1 MLWLVFLSLVP
12 ELSFT
17 FECHYDFDDVH
28 SNNDR
33 SGAFASDLWY
43 WPHHRVY
50 FQFDGSVI
58 KEDRRIIWK
67 VMREIEDNTCIKFV
81 ETRRPRYKYLTIS
94 TKKPYNCA
102 SCLLFGLNCPILNS
116 GSVTS
121 TPFCSKHFDCPYYYN
136 SVTMRL
142 KFTLPFCGNLS
153 QRMKALI
160 THELLH
166 VLGLIHTQNRP
177 DRDRYININV
187 DAIDRRSM
195 DQYMPKCYNCETYN
209 LPYECDSLMHYG
221 WMDFASSG
229 RLLAFLQPTMTSRH
243 SSCHL
248 TSDGGNKATEADWEM
263 ARRKQN
269 CGPRY
274 NFKP

>member
-1 MLWLVFLSLVP
+1 MGCCLPFQLESSKNPDETLV
-12 ELSFT
+12 
-17 FECHYDFDDVH
+17 
-28 SNNDR
+28 R
-33 SGAFASDLWY
+33 
-43 WPHHRVY
+43 
-50 FQFDGSVI
+50 
-58 KEDRRIIWK
+58 KIIWK

-166 VLGLIHTQNRP
+166 VLGKYQNGKRFQLIGSSLLNSNCAR
-177 DRDRYININV
+177 
-187 DAIDRRSM
+187 AMRS
-195 DQYMPKCYNCETYN
+195 KV
-209 LPYECDSLMHYG
+209 
-221 WMDFASSG
+221 
-229 RLLAFLQPTMTSRH
+229 LLT
-243 SSCHL
+243 
-248 TSDGGNKATEADWEM
+248 
-263 ARRKQN
+263 AR
-269 CGPRY
+269 
-274 NFKP
+274 

>member
-1 MLWLVFLSLVP
+1 
-12 ELSFT
+12 
-17 FECHYDFDDVH
+17 
-28 SNNDR
+28 
-33 SGAFASDLWY
+33 
-43 WPHHRVY
+43 
-50 FQFDGSVI
+50 
-58 KEDRRIIWK
+58 
-67 VMREIEDNTCIKFV
+67 MREIEDNTCIKFV

-166 VLGLIHTQNRP
+166 VLGRYQIGQRGFIVNPTYLQKVVPNRKTFQMSQFP
-177 DRDRYININV
+177 L
-187 DAIDRRSM
+187 
-195 DQYMPKCYNCETYN
+195 QFTLFP
-209 LPYECDSLMHYG
+209 L
-221 WMDFASSG
+221 SG
-229 RLLAFLQPTMTSRH
+229 CQFGTRCQ
-243 SSCHL
+243 
-248 TSDGGNKATEADWEM
+248 
-263 ARRKQN
+263 
-269 CGPRY
+269 
-274 NFKP
+274 

>member
-1 MLWLVFLSLVP
+1 MGCCLP
-12 ELSFT
+12 
-17 FECHYDFDDVH
+17 
-28 SNNDR
+28 
-33 SGAFASDLWY
+33 
-43 WPHHRVY
+43 
-50 FQFDGSVI
+50 FQLETSKNPVETLNR
-58 KEDRRIIWK
+58 KIIWK

-142 KFTLPFCGNLS
+142 KFTLPFCGHLS

-166 VLGLIHTQNRP
+166 VLG
-177 DRDRYININV
+177 RYQIGQ
-187 DAIDRRSM
+187 RGL
-195 DQYMPKCYNCETYN
+195 QYK
-209 LPYECDSLMHYG
+209 
-221 WMDFASSG
+221 
-229 RLLAFLQPTMTSRH
+229 LLTLH
-243 SSCHL
+243 IC
-248 TSDGGNKATEADWEM
+248 
-263 ARRKQN
+263 RK
-269 CGPRY
+269 
-274 NFKP
+274 